1 MFSEE
6 KLNALIARIGLNNQ
20 TFSERQRLMGWQP
33 SDAARLAQA
42 ADSLQQHQAEFA
54 QQLQQHFSHFP
65 EAAEQFEQL
74 CPPEYIE
81 ARHAEYYQQLLHNP
95 YNDDYVRERV
105 RAGLIH
111 QAIGLN
117 PLWYLGAYRLYL
129 DSMLKTICTDP
140 EQTQLLSS
148 LFKAV
153 FLDMSLTV
161 DSYSAAHHQSLEE
174 NQARFTRTMRGAND
188 GIWEWDIASDRLH
201 VSERWLEM
209 LDLTGKEFGEH
220 TSKNWLSRI
229 HPDDLP
235 LVRKAIGKHLSGHSH
250 FLDCEHRIRKKNGD
264 YIWVSLRGFASI
276 SEQNE
281 QRLSGSQADISE
293 RKEHEQHMSYAAFHD
308 PLTGLANRRQLDKL
322 LHESMQRNQQAGS
335 RETALLFID
344 LDNFKQV
351 NDNYGHKA
359 GDVLLIEIARRLQ
372 QCLRPGDHLGRFGG
386 DEFVVLLDDLA
397 CLTDAEHVA
406 QRMLDSLSCALRID
420 GHLLS
425 VSASI
430 GITVLPHSTPPSE
443 LLQAADLALYQAK
456 MAGKAQYA
464 HYTKDMQS
472 AAQELRAKQEALTK
486 GLANKSFKLLYQPI
500 FTIQQDLKHDASNIY
515 AVEAL
520 LRWHHNGNDYTP
532 KSFLDLLEDSDE
544 ILEVGAW
551 VLKTAC
557 TATRQ
562 WQLTSIPQLHCS
574 INVSYKQ
581 LRSAYLVSL
590 VKAALESSGLEANY
604 LIIEIAEQ
612 HLKPNCAQSLANL
625 RELSQ
630 LGVQIALDNFG
641 MGHASL
647 GYLKRFPLD
656 ILKVDKSLI
665 NNTPQDPALKD
676 FGLAVMSLGHSL
688 KLKVIAEGIE
698 NPEQL
703 SLLQANNCQL
713 AQGYLLS
720 SPLTAQQFS
729 ALISAPAK
737 HA

>member
-6 KLNALIARIGLNNQ
+6 QLSALIASIDLNSQ
-20 TFSERQRLMGWQP
+20 TFSERERLMDWQAD
-33 SDAARLAQA
+33 DAARLAHA
-42 ADSLQQHQAEFA
+42 ADRLQPQQLHFTK
-54 QQLQQHFSHFP
+54 QLQQYFSDLP
-65 EAAEQFEQL
+65 EAAQQIEHAYL
-74 CPPEYIE
+74 AEYIE
-81 ARHAEYYQQLLHNP
+81 TKHTEYYQQLLHNP
-95 YNDDYVRERV
+95 HNEEYIRGRV
-105 RAGLIH
+105 HDGLVH
-111 QAIGLN
+111 QTLGLK
-117 PLWYLGAYRLYL
+117 LHWRLGAYRLYL
-129 DSMLKTICTDP
+129 DSMLKAICSDP

-148 LFKAV
+148 LIKAV
-153 FLDMSLTV
+153 FLDMSLTL
-161 DSYSAAHHQSLEE
+161 DSYSAAHHQRLEE
-174 NQARFTRTMRGAND
+174 NQARFTRAMRGAND
-188 GIWEWDIASDRLH
+188 GIWEWDIDSDRLH
-201 VSERWLEM
+201 VSDRWLEM
-209 LDLTGKEFGEH
+209 LDLTATEFGKH
-220 TSKNWLSRI
+220 TSNNWLKRI

-235 LVRKAIGKHLSGHSH
+235 SVRKAIGKHLSGHSQ

-264 YIWVSLRGFASI
+264 YIWVSLRGFASKNAQDQSRI
-276 SEQNE
+276 
-281 QRLSGSQADISE
+281 SGSQADISE
-293 RKEHEQHMSYAAFHD
+293 RKEHEQRMSYAAFHD
-308 PLTGLANRRQLDKL
+308 PLTGLANRRQLDQV

-359 GDVLLIEIARRLQ
+359 GDSLLVEIARRLQ

-397 CLTDAEHVA
+397 CLDDAEHVA
-406 QRMLDSLSCALRID
+406 QRMLDSLSAAVHID

-430 GITVLPHSTPPSE
+430 GITVLPHGTPPSE

-464 HYTKDMQS
+464 HYTKDMQN
-472 AAQELRAKQEALTK
+472 AAQELRTKQTALTK
-486 GLANKSFKLLYQPI
+486 GLASNAFQLLYQPI
-500 FTIQQDLKHDASNIY
+500 YNIQHDQKHDSTAIY

-520 LRWHHNGNDYTP
+520 LRWHHDGNCYTP
-532 KSFLDLLEDSDE
+532 QSFLDLLEDSDE
-544 ILEVGAW
+544 ILAVGAW

-557 TATRQ
+557 AAVHQ
-562 WQLTSIPQLHCS
+562 WQQSLTPQLHCS
-574 INVSYKQ
+574 VNLSYKQ
-581 LRSAYLVSL
+581 LRSVHLVSL
-590 VKAALESSGLEANY
+590 VKAALESSGLEATY

-612 HLKPNCAQSLANL
+612 HLKTNCTQSLANL

-641 MGHASL
+641 IGHASL

-665 NNTPQDPALKD
+665 NNTQHEPSLKD
-676 FGLAVMSLGHSL
+676 FSLAVINLGHSL

-698 NPEQL
+698 NADQL
-703 SLLQANNCQL
+703 ALIQANQCQY

-720 SPLTAQQFS
+720 SPLTAQQFT
-729 ALISAPAK
+729 ALISSPAK
-737 HA
+737 